1 MLFRSVECDAGA
13 RLIHPIQQLLG
24 DGLARLLPSNG
35 DIPIFLKSFLSRHPN
50 IKTIV
55 FHLDNDEVG
64 TSAATYMMNRLK
76 NKYHCI
82 DQHPTKYKDV
92 NEELQEMKKV

>member
-1 MLFRSVECDAGA
+1 MRS
-13 RLIHPIQQLLG
+13 R
-24 DGLARLLPSNG
+24 N
-35 DIPIFLKSFLSRHPN
+35 PN

-55 FHLDNDEVG
+55 FHLDNDEIDM
-64 TSAATYMMNRLK
+64 SATTYIMNRLK

-82 DQHPTKYKDV
+82 DQHPTNHKDI